1 MKLNSQV
8 QIFKHISF
16 LDKAL
21 FTKHLAVMTKSGIPL
36 AESVDSLEEQAK
48 NPTFKKILAKVSADI
63 QNGQSLYK
71 SMARHPRVF
80 DTTYLSLV
88 QIGEESGQ
96 LEKNLEYL
104 AANLKKSYEF
114 RKKVVSASLY
124 PMIVLVMAVVVG
136 FGISYFVLPKL
147 IDLFESLDVELPLT
161 TKILL
166 FIANTMKDYGIFIM
180 AGVLLSIILFRIF
193 VNLPKVKIHWHRFL
207 LGLPTIGSFMQ
218 SVQMTSMCRN
228 IGVMLQSG
236 LDISTTLETQKTAT
250 DNLVYKEYLA
260 SLQRGIEKGK
270 SLKEQL
276 ESSKF
281 HFVPSIATKMI
292 AVGEKTGTLESAF
305 SYLGDFFEDEVDN
318 ASKNLSSTLEPI
330 LLIGISL
337 IVGFVALAV
346 ITPIYDFTSS
356 IHK

>member
-193 VNLPKVKIHWHRFL
+193 VNL
-207 LGLPTIGSFMQ
+207 
-218 SVQMTSMCRN
+218 
-228 IGVMLQSG
+228 
-236 LDISTTLETQKTAT
+236 
-250 DNLVYKEYLA
+250 VYKEYLA